1 MFKLVVLSALL
12 AIAAARPGYLAAP
25 AVYSSAIVGSV
36 PTSISH
42 SSSSIV
48 HSHAPVAYSAYSAP
62 IVAAP
67 VVHSASLIHSA
78 PLVHSAPLISTYAAA
93 PAVSVHPW

>member
-12 AIAAARPGYLAAP
+12 AFAVAKPSLLAP

-42 SSSSIV
+42 QSSSIV
-48 HSHAPVAYSAYSAP
+48 HSAAL
-62 IVAAP
+62 AAP
-67 VVHSASLIHSA
+67 VVHAA
-78 PLVHSAPLISTYAAA
+78 PLVTAHVAAAPLVAAHAPLFTTYAAHGAPLI
-93 PAVSVHPW
+93 W

>member
-12 AIAAARPGYLAAP
+12 AIAAARPGLLAP

-36 PTSISH
+36 PTSISE

-48 HSHAPVAYSAYSAP
+48 HSAALAPV
-62 IVAAP
+62 VHAAP
-67 VVHSASLIHSA
+67 VVHSAPLVAAAPVVHSA
-78 PLVHSAPLISTYAAA
+78 ALVHSAPLVSAYAHA
-93 PAVSVHPW
+93 PALSVHPW